1 MTKAGMEATALNLLP
16 RMETMAPGVLV
27 VFVGNRIR
35 KHIGSAPVSLKKFAV
50 SAEMPAFQRGNL
62 LTT

>member
-1 MTKAGMEATALNLLP
+1 MVVTALNLLP
-16 RMETMAPGVLV
+16 RMETMALGVLAAC
-27 VFVGNRIR
+27 VGNLIR
-35 KHIGSAPVSLKKFAV
+35 KHIESAPVSLKKFEV